1 MLIYGGNVLKR
12 KKTSD
17 LDEVRQKVEVLGGL
31 VSGAALGDNL
41 VAWSE
46 IAPSEKQDALSM
58 YESIANPTGGS
69 TADTEARAAINKIL
83 TALRGNGIINT

>member
-1 MLIYGGNVLKR
+1 MLKR

-17 LDEVRQKVEVLGGL
+17 LDEVRQKVEVWGGR

>member
-1 MLIYGGNVLKR
+1 VLKR
-12 KKTSD
+12 KKASD
-17 LDEVRQKVEVLGGL
+17 LDEVRRHVEVLGGR
-31 VSGAALGDNL
+31 VASAALGDNL
-41 VAWSE
+41 VAWSD

-83 TALRGNGIINT
+83 NALRGNGIINT

>member
-1 MLIYGGNVLKR
+1 MLKR

-17 LDEVRQKVEVLGGL
+17 LYEVRQKVEVLGGR

-46 IAPSEKQDALSM
+46 IAPSEKQDALTM

>member
-1 MLIYGGNVLKR
+1 MLKR

>member
-1 MLIYGGNVLKR
+1 MLKR

-17 LDEVRQKVEVLGGL
+17 LDEVRQKVEVLGGR

>member
-1 MLIYGGNVLKR
+1 MLKR

-17 LDEVRQKVEVLGGL
+17 LDEVQQKVEVLGGR

>member
-1 MLIYGGNVLKR
+1 MLKR

-17 LDEVRQKVEVLGGL
+17 LDEVRQKVEVFGGR